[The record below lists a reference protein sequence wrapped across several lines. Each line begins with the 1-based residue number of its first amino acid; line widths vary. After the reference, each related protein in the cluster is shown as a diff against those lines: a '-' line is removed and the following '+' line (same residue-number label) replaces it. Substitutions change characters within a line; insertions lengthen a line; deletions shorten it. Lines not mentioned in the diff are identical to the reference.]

1 MKVLCG
7 SCQARHAQWRDQRSL
22 SSTLFITQ
30 EKPNVVSDYLHR
42 YRKSCIIDC
51 AWHPFSYNPQHLD
64 SASLERSTFA
74 NMGLH
79 EEYPA
84 SKADSG
90 PIDVKKQKRVAFVS
104 IEVREEVS
112 ARPETIRVQ
121 TWPRTAA
128 DKSRE
133 IELDVEPN
141 IHRPKGKVVEQGGAL
156 SYVTEMFFY
165 MRNFNFFP
173 LQHY

>member
-1 MKVLCG
+1 
-7 SCQARHAQWRDQRSL
+7 
-22 SSTLFITQ
+22 
-30 EKPNVVSDYLHR
+30 
-42 YRKSCIIDC
+42 
-51 AWHPFSYNPQHLD
+51 
-64 SASLERSTFA
+64 
-74 NMGLH
+74 MGLH
-79 EEYPA
+79 EDIPA
-84 SKADSG
+84 INTDSG
-90 PIDVKKQKRVAFVS
+90 FIDVKKQNKVAFAA

-121 TWPRTAA
+121 TWPRTVA

>member
-1 MKVLCG
+1 
-7 SCQARHAQWRDQRSL
+7 
-22 SSTLFITQ
+22 
-30 EKPNVVSDYLHR
+30 
-42 YRKSCIIDC
+42 
-51 AWHPFSYNPQHLD
+51 
-64 SASLERSTFA
+64 
-74 NMGLH
+74 MGLH
-79 EEYPA
+79 EETPTI
-84 SKADSG
+84 KADSG
-90 PIDVKKQKRVAFVS
+90 LVDVTKQKKVAFAA
-104 IEVREEVS
+104 IEVPEEVS
-112 ARPETIRVQ
+112 TRPETIRVQ
-121 TWPRTAA
+121 TWPRTVA

>member
-1 MKVLCG
+1 
-7 SCQARHAQWRDQRSL
+7 
-22 SSTLFITQ
+22 
-30 EKPNVVSDYLHR
+30 
-42 YRKSCIIDC
+42 
-51 AWHPFSYNPQHLD
+51 
-64 SASLERSTFA
+64 
-74 NMGLH
+74 MGLH
-79 EEYPA
+79 EEIPTI
-84 SKADSG
+84 KAELG
-90 PIDVKKQKRVAFVS
+90 FVDVTKQKKVAFAA

-121 TWPRTAA
+121 TWPRAVA
-128 DKSRE
+128 DNSRE